1 MAQQAA
7 LSLQNGA
14 AVAKSFTPYQPY
26 GGKDRPAVWLLKEG
40 SSPLAHVRIEV
51 SMQRNGNGTTRVT
64 PKVIVPQVTT
74 DPVYGP
80 KLVCKALYDAAGGG
94 FIIPENATQTQ
105 IDDLEAYTRG
115 LVSSTAFKDWV
126 KNFDPAY

>member
-7 LSLQNGA
+7 LSLNNGA
-14 AVAKSFTPYQPY
+14 GVAKSFTPYQPF

-64 PKVIVPQVTT
+64 PKVIVPQATL
-74 DPVYGP
+74 DPVNGP

-94 FIIPENATQTQ
+94 YIIPENATQSQ
-105 IDDLEAYTRG
+105 IDDLEAYVRG
-115 LVSSTAFKDWV
+115 LTASTPFRDWV
-126 KNFDPAY
+126 RSFDPAY

>member
-1 MAQQAA
+1 MAQQAPLFFKNSA
-7 LSLQNGA
+7 S
-14 AVAKSFTPYQPY
+14 VDKTFTPYQPF

-40 SSPLAHVRIEV
+40 STPLAYVRIEI

-94 FIIPENATQTQ
+94 YIIPENATQTQ
-105 IDDLEAYTRG
+105 IDDLETYTRWVMG
-115 LVSSTAFKDWV
+115 SQALRDWV